1 MSQKDLER
9 AFTEGRLSRPAF
21 LRQLF
26 DQGMSV
32 PDALSSADELARTEP
47 RPSEGPAAP
56 AAPVSPAPVSEKPV
70 QVRGL
75 DINFVGDGYT
85 VYQPD
90 RDKMHSLNHTAAVVL
105 ELCTG
110 QNDAAEIAHLLQEAY
125 DLPSPPDMETR
136 HCLATLSR
144 EGLIE

>member
-1 MSQKDLER
+1 VTQEELVQ

-32 PDALSSADELARTEP
+32 PDALSYADELARTEP
-47 RPSEGPAAP
+47 RPSEGSAAP
-56 AAPVSPAPVSEKPV
+56 PASESPKPMSEKPV

-75 DINFVGDGYT
+75 DINFVGDGYI
-85 VYQPD
+85 VSQPD
-90 RDKMHSLNHTAAVVL
+90 HDQMHSLNHTAAIVL

-136 HCLATLSR
+136 QCLATLLR

>member
-1 MSQKDLER
+1 MSQEDLVQ
-9 AFTEGRLSRPAF
+9 AFTEGRLSRPAL

-26 DQGMSV
+26 DRGMSM
-32 PDALSSADELARTEP
+32 PEALSYADELPRTEP
-47 RPSEGPAAP
+47 RPSEGSAAAP
-56 AAPVSPAPVSEKPV
+56 APERISDKPV
-70 QVRGL
+70 QVSGL
-75 DINFVGDGYT
+75 DINFVGDGYI
-85 VYQPD
+85 VSRPD
-90 RDKMHSLNHTAAVVL
+90 RDQKHSLNHTAAVVL

-136 HCLATLSR
+136 QCLATLWR

>member
-1 MSQKDLER
+1 MSD
-9 AFTEGRLSRPAF
+9 
-21 LRQLF
+21 
-26 DQGMSV
+26 
-32 PDALSSADELARTEP
+32 
-47 RPSEGPAAP
+47 
-56 AAPVSPAPVSEKPV
+56 KPV

-75 DINFVGDGYT
+75 DINFLGDGYI
-85 VYQPD
+85 VSQPGD
-90 RDKMHSLNHTAAVVL
+90 DQRHSLNHTAAVVL

-136 HCLATLSR
+136 QCLNTLFR